1 LKDENVYLDSSC
13 HLSLIRLA
21 SSFLFGR
28 ARKVIAENEENEISE
43 EENAQSHED
52 ADDLLVYFHDGVSR
66 ITRMPV
72 VKLSNP
78 YANET

>member
-1 LKDENVYLDSSC
+1 MKDENVSLDSSC
-13 HLSLIRLA
+13 HLPLIELA
-21 SSFLFGR
+21 SSFLFGG

-66 ITRMPV
+66 ITNISI
-72 VKLSNP
+72 VKSSNP
-78 YANET
+78 YAKET